1 MSDKTKI
8 KGMGA
13 IPHAGGVAF
22 RVWVPHHAQ
31 RVSVIGSFNDWGD
44 DKSPMRA
51 EENGYW
57 YADAVAEPGP
67 TDGFPFYAA
76 LSIGSYSVLIFSQ

>member
-22 RVWVPHHAQ
+22 RVWAPHAQ
-31 RVSVIGSFNDWGD
+31 RVSVRGTAKTSSVIRARTW
-44 DKSPMRA
+44 SPKRA
-51 EENGYW
+51 HTT
-57 YADAVAEPGP
+57 ASPSTPRFPLDP
-67 TDGFPFYAA
+67 TV
-76 LSIGSYSVLIFSQ
+76 VLIFSQ